1 MLNCHK
7 ATRLMSESQ
16 DRSLNLSEKLSLGF
30 HTILCAGCRNC
41 EKQLKFLRKASQH
54 FVKEQ
59 GPGQDASGENT
70 TPDKPEDTSDDS
82 RK

>member
-16 DRSLNLSEKLSLGF
+16 ERPLGLGEKLSLGF
-30 HTILCAGCRNC
+30 HTLLCSGCRIC
-41 EKQLKFLRKASQH
+41 EKQIHFLRRASRH

-59 GPGQDASGENT
+59 RPGQD
-70 TPDKPEDTSDDS
+70 DS
-82 RK
+82 ARDAAADERKSQADESQK